1 MIYGNIEKIKLYQ
14 ESIKNL
20 MDNKFLIQPQKANTQ
35 MASIEPLEINK

>member
-14 ESIKNL
+14 ESIKDL
-20 MDNKFLIQPQKANTQ
+20 IDNKFFIQPQ